1 MPNVSLLD
9 ALRQGKL
16 SVVYV
21 DNYPVVQTSV
31 NFNKRTLN
39 VQTSK
44 DNHYFKDIDQ
54 QIVYFDKV
62 ACKDLSGQ
70 SVLLELGTYPQPN
83 FGTPDG
89 YYGCRPTALVKVVHC
104 V

>member
-1 MPNVSLLD
+1 MPTVSLLD

-44 DNHYFKDIDQ
+44 DSHYFDNIDQ

-70 SVLLELGTYPQPN
+70 SVLLELGVFQQPN
-83 FGTPDG
+83 FGVPNG
-89 YYGCRPTALVKVVHC
+89 HYGCHPSALVKAVQC